1 MNNNYQLKIGKFTK
15 KRIAEEKRISE
26 EIIEGVCDI
35 DAPIWQ
41 VAKIMAELAMIKL
54 LQDGF
59 TQQDIRVIERGC
71 LDLINKKRLN

>member
-41 VAKIMAELAMIKL
+41 VAKVMAELAMTKL
-54 LQDGF
+54 LLDGF
-59 TQQDIRVIERGC
+59 TQKDIRVIERSC

>member
-41 VAKIMAELAMIKL
+41 VAKVMAELAMIKL
-54 LQDGF
+54 LLDGF
-59 TQQDIRVIERGC
+59 TQKDIRVIERGC